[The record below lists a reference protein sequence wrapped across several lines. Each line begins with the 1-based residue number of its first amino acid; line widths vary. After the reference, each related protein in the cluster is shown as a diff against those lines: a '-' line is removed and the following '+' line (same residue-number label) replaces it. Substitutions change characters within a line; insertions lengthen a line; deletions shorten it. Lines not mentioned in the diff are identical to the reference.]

1 MGRPTLRR
9 PAWRWSRQRSTLTLP
24 IPTAV
29 PSHVQHTSSSLHPL
43 PSPLIS
49 SSHHPPV
56 SSPPHPHRSP
66 PSLAGLLRHAR
77 LINPPRAIPP
87 PAPSEPIWAARKPPH
102 RPSAPPSAPPRTLFL
117 PAPSTLAAAFQLG
130 RAAPAPSAKAIA
142 LRAKV
147 QLLATQCHLS
157 SAVGESIA
165 DEWVD
170 TEPAL
175 AATDLISSLRMSL
188 KSRASSTIDLD

>member
-9 PAWRWSRQRSTLTLP
+9 PARRRSRQRSTLT
-24 IPTAV
+24 
-29 PSHVQHTSSSLHPL
+29 PSPSSPRYRHTYSASSSPHPL
-43 PSPLIS
+43 PSHHLIIHPSLPLLIPIT
-49 SSHHPPV
+49 HL
-56 SSPPHPHRSP
+56 
-66 PSLAGLLRHAR
+66 PSLAGLLRLAR

-87 PAPSEPIWAARKPPH
+87 PAPSEPIWAARQPPH

-117 PAPSTLAAAFQLG
+117 PAPSTLPAAFQLG